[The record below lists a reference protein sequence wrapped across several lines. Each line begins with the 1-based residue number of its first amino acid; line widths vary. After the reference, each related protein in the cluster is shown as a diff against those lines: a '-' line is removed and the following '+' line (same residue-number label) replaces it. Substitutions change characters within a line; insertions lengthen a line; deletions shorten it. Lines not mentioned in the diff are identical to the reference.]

1 MSTATAS
8 AETLATN
15 PYLAR
20 LRSAMLNHNV
30 AQSNFGKGI
39 FDELEVVGCEVVA
52 GERRARRAVSSSS
65 RSEGHGLASA
75 ASTHFFTLA
84 SEASTHFIAERRLSS
99 PAMEM
104 SNILFPRERSKEYSL
119 PSESV
124 ASTHSSRDEGLRIL
138 RT

>member
-20 LRSAMLNHNV
+20 LRSALLNHNV

-52 GERRARRAVSSSS
+52 GERRAVSSSS
-65 RSEGHGLASA
+65 GSEGHGLASA

-84 SEASTHFIAERRLSS
+84 SEASTHFVAERRLTSL
-99 PAMEM
+99 ALEM
-104 SNILFPRERSKEYSL
+104 SNILERSKEYSL
-119 PSESV
+119 PSKSV
-124 ASTHSSRDEGLRIL
+124 ASTHFFA
-138 RT
+138 